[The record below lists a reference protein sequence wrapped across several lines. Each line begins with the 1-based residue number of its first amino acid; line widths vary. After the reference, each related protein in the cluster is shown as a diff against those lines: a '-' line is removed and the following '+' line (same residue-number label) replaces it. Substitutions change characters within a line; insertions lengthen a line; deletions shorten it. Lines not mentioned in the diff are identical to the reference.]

1 MSETNFLLAAL
12 KEFEQ
17 KVVQAAK
24 DNLTK
29 QNTSGNLSKSIKG
42 DVKQMPN
49 SIRVFFEMNEYGFYQ
64 DRGVK
69 GTKGGK
75 SLDNFAYTN
84 KMPPPKAFDKWT
96 VRKGIAPRDVKG
108 KFQSRKGL
116 NFAIAR
122 SIFEKGIKPTMFFT
136 KPFEKAYSQLPEE
149 LIDKYGL
156 DMENLLVSIID
167 ENFKQ
172 YYG

>member
-1 MSETNFLLAAL
+1 MSETNFLLEAL

-29 QNTSGNLSKSIKG
+29 QNTSGELSKSIKG

-69 GTKGGK
+69 GTKSGK

-116 NFAIAR
+116 NFAIAK

-156 DMENLLVSIID
+156 DMENLLLSIID

>member
-1 MSETNFLLAAL
+1 MSETNFLLEAL
-12 KEFEQ
+12 KDFEQ

-29 QNTSGNLSKSIKG
+29 QNTSGELSKSIKG

-122 SIFEKGIKPTMFFT
+122 SIFEK
-136 KPFEKAYSQLPEE
+136 AYKQLPEE

-156 DMENLLVSIID
+156 DMENLLLSIID

>member
-1 MSETNFLLAAL
+1 MSETNFLLEAL

-29 QNTSGNLSKSIKG
+29 QNTSGDLSKSIKG

-136 KPFEKAYSQLPEE
+136 KPFEQAYKQLPEE

>member
-29 QNTSGNLSKSIKG
+29 QNTSGDLSKSIKG

-136 KPFEKAYSQLPEE
+136 KPFEKAYKQLPEE
-149 LIDKYGL
+149 LIEKYGL
-156 DMENLLVSIID
+156 DMENLLLSIID